1 MLLAEAFFA
10 GCWWLRF
17 RWLLVAGA
25 YAPLATGGFTSA
37 GNWWPHFRWHGCWW
51 LGFRWLLVAPL
62 PLVAGAY
69 APPATGGFT
78 SAGNAL
84 VCGFFTGLSSQ

>member
-37 GNWWPHFRWHGCWW
+37 GNWWLHFRWQ
-51 LGFRWLLVAPL
+51 RV
-62 PLVAGAY
+62 
-69 APPATGGFT
+69 
-78 SAGNAL
+78 
-84 VCGFFTGLSSQ
+84 GLRVFHRSVESMIH